1 MCSERVFRLLTV
13 QRSKLPFQRVQIPPT
28 EGDPATV
35 VVISSNGEGD
45 RSVES
50 LEVKVPE
57 GWAIQSDPYR
67 GASNLAG
74 RSGSEPV
81 KPRNRPPAWNGLRE
95 CWECRAGGHSA
106 KANVGIEV
114 LENIDVGLSVVGE
127 GGMSGRNEQRKL
139 GTTRGSPRRS
149 RTAKASRISRHAVK
163 SGCAR
168 EWGGWGRLSDDG
180 PGQNN
185 PDPSEGLWGGGVVAH
200 HGGALSSP

>member
-1 MCSERVFRLLTV
+1 RQ
-13 QRSKLPFQRVQIPPT
+13 QRSPV
-28 EGDPATV
+28 AV

-57 GWAIQSDPYR
+57 GWTFQSDPYR

-81 KPRNRPPAWNGLRE
+81 KPRNRPPARNGLRE
-95 CWECRAGGHSA
+95 CRECRAGGHSA

-114 LENIDVGLSVVGE
+114 
-127 GGMSGRNEQRKL
+127 SGYRCRTPRGRRGRHVRKGCAVKARN
-139 GTTRGSPRRS
+139 RS
-149 RTAKASRISRHAVK
+149 RVASALPHSEGIAYKPPCGEIAV
-163 SGCAR
+163 CLR
-168 EWGGWGRLSDDG
+168 DDG

-185 PDPSEGLWGGGVVAH
+185 PDPSEGLWGGRRCIIESTA
-200 HGGALSSP
+200 